1 MQINYKKLN
10 PLGFHLLKLLQDTA
24 IRLIILFGGSSS
36 GKSYSVAQLILIM
49 TLWDGENTIVMRKV
63 GASISKT
70 IYEDFKV
77 AAKQLGIFSMF
88 KFKDGVRQIVCI
100 PNGAKID
107 FGGLDDPEKIKGI
120 SNYKRVVL
128 DEWSEFDSEDYKQVR
143 KRLRGKEGQQIITT
157 FNPIK
162 ETHWIKKEVFDVEKW
177 HDVSMDIEIAGEK
190 IPPELTAVK
199 SIRMNETKFIINP
212 RSKEIEEHAPDT
224 VVIQSTY
231 LNNFW
236 VVGSPDG
243 TYGYYDEQC
252 IADFEK
258 DRINDP
264 DYYNVYALGEWG
276 VIRTGSEFFGSFNRG
291 KHTGECKYNPDLA
304 LHVSVDNNVLPYIS
318 YTFWQIEY
326 NCGSMMATRPEQRQ
340 GIRIR
345 QIDEIAAESPH
356 NTARKSALLVAAKLR
371 ERGVDRIYLHG
382 DASTHHANTIDDQ
395 KRSFLDLV
403 ISTLQSEG
411 IEVIDCVGK
420 QNPSVPMSGEFI
432 NAIFDNIIPDIQII
446 IGENCKISIEDYMS
460 VQKDEN
466 GAILKTKVKNKI
478 TMQTYEEHGHMCFTP
493 DTPVITLNG
502 TLPISQVKKGDFVLT
517 EKGWQRVYNSLCTIR
532 KSQYFSLTLQ
542 GQRLDLTYEHPIFT
556 DRGFVP
562 ANQLKDGDIIT
573 RYSEGKIWQEKLS
586 YTRASDFI
594 ATLIANLKAI
604 GITIADGLGLTANS
618 SRHISTDTFGIL
630 PMGKFLRVIV
640 FTILMAIT
648 ITIHLG
654 ISPLCLLMSMRNSI
668 LRSMEK
674 AHGVKSGKDLKK
686 HKKKQSNGINQ
697 KKGKHGIARMVK
709 IFGKISQWWNIL
721 VKFVGKPL
729 RAIRNTLRNFVQTTA
744 KANGEECQVLTMKS
758 AFVRCVGLISL
769 SIDILRR
776 CAVHGNVPL
785 CIGGISD
792 VYDIST
798 TSHTFFANG
807 VLVHNSDTMR
817 YTVTDLVRE
826 QFLSF
831 SNRRKRNTYARDGMI
846 HFYNPDTDCKY
857 SREIVYAMP
866 NVNGKFAMVHGK
878 LCGEKWHIVDLMLRE
893 TSSTD
898 EIAEILVNANS
909 PQTIIECGPAYFR
922 FVRNLRKDIPNVRA
936 MKEVADIDRRIAATS
951 DFVKN
956 HLLFNETK
964 LSDDIEYSQF
974 MTNLL
979 DYNKDTGESIE
990 ASAVL
995 SGFIRFVVKF
1005 SFESESKVTADNIA
1019 S

>member
-1 MQINYKKLN
+1 MEINFKKLN
-10 PLGFHLLKLLQDTA
+10 PVGFYLLRFLQDLT
-24 IRLIILFGGSSS
+24 IRFIILFGGSSS
-36 GKSYSVAQLILIM
+36 GKSYSVAQIILIF
-49 TLWDGENTIVMRKV
+49 TLWEGSNTLVMRKV
-63 GASISKT
+63 GASIRDS
-70 IYEDFKV
+70 IYQDFKT
-77 AAKQLGIFSMF
+77 AANQLGITNLFRFS
-88 KFKDGVRQIVCI
+88 DGVKTITCLS
-100 PNGAKID
+100 NGARIVFK
-107 FGGLDDPEKIKGI
+107 GLDDSEKIKGL
-120 SNYKRVVL
+120 SSFKRVVL
-128 DEWSEFDSEDYKQVR
+128 DEESEFEEEDYKQIR
-143 KRLRGKEGQQIITT
+143 KRLRGMVGQQIITT

-162 ETHWIKKEVFDVEKW
+162 ETHWIKTQVFDKEKW
-177 HDVSMDIEIAGEK
+177 HDIPKIVEIAGRML
-190 IPPELTAVK
+190 PPQLTDVK
-199 SIRMNETKFIINP
+199 SIRMNEPKSILNP
-212 RSKEIEEHAPDT
+212 RTKEIEEHPSDT
-224 VVIQSTY
+224 VVIQTTY

-243 TYGYYDEQC
+243 TYGFYDEQC
-252 IADFEK
+252 VADFER
-258 DRINDP
+258 DRLNDP

-291 KHTGECKYNPDLA
+291 KHTGECKYNPELA

-326 NCGSMMATRPEQRQ
+326 DDC
-340 GIRIR
+340 IKIR

-356 NTARKSALLVAAKLR
+356 NTARKSALLVAAKVR
-371 ERGVDRIYLHG
+371 KMGVDRIYLHG
-382 DASTHHANTIDDQ
+382 DASTRHANTIDDQ

-446 IGENCKISIEDYMS
+446 IGENCKVSIEDYMS

-466 GAILKTKVKNKI
+466 GAILKTKFKNKI
-478 TMQTYEEHGHMCFTP
+478 TMQIYEEHGHMCFTP
-493 DTPVITLNG
+493 GTPVITSSG
-502 TLPISQVKKGDFVLT
+502 PLPISQVKKGDFVLT
-517 EKGWQRVYNSLCTIR
+517 EKGWQKVYNSLCTIR

-556 DRGFVP
+556 NRGFVP
-562 ANQLKDGDIIT
+562 ANQLKAGDTIT

-586 YTRASDFI
+586 YTKVSDFI
-594 ATLIANLKAI
+594 ATLIANVRAI
-604 GITIADGLGLTANS
+604 GIIIADGLGLTANS
-618 SRHISTDTFGIL
+618 SRHISTATFGIW
-630 PMGKFLRVIV
+630 PMEKYLLGIV

-648 ITIHLG
+648 ITTHLL

-674 AHGVKSGKDLKK
+674 AHGEKSEKGLKK

-697 KKGKHGIARMVK
+697 KKGENGITRMGRT
-709 IFGKISQWWNIL
+709 FGKISQWWNIL
-721 VKFVGKPL
+721 VKFAGEPL
-729 RAIRNTLRNFVQTTA
+729 KAIHSTLRNFVQTTA

-758 AFVRCVGLISL
+758 AFVRCVGLNSL

-807 VLVHNSDTMR
+807 VLVHNSDTCR
-817 YTVTDLVRE
+817 YAVTDLVRE

-846 HFYNPDTDCKY
+846 HFYNPDTDCEY

-922 FVRNLRKDIPNVRA
+922 FVRDLRKDIPNVRA
-936 MKEVADIDRRIAATS
+936 MNEVADIDRRIAATS

-956 HLLFNETK
+956 HLLFNDNK
-964 LSDDIEYSQF
+964 LSDDVEYSQF

-1005 SFESESKVTADNIA
+1005 SFESKRNVTTDGIA

>member
-1 MQINYKKLN
+1 MQINFKKLN

-49 TLWDGENTIVMRKV
+49 TLWDGENTLVMRKV

-77 AAKQLGIFSMF
+77 AAKQLGIFSLF

-128 DEWSEFDSEDYKQVR
+128 DEWSEFESEDFKQVR

-162 ETHWIKKEVFDVEKW
+162 ETHWIKKEIFDVDKW
-177 HDVSMDIEIAGEK
+177 HDVPMDIEIAGKK
-190 IPPELTAVK
+190 IPSQLTAVK
-199 SIRMNETKFIINP
+199 SIRKNEAKMILNP
-212 RSKEIEEHAPDT
+212 RTKEIEEHAPDT

-318 YTFWQIEY
+318 YSFWQIEY
-326 NCGSMMATRPEQRQ
+326 NCGSMMDTRPEQRQ

-345 QIDEIAAESPH
+345 QVDEIAAESPH
-356 NTARKSALLVAAKLR
+356 NTARKSALLVATKLR
-371 ERGVDRIYLHG
+371 EMGVDRIYLHG
-382 DASTHHANTIDDQ
+382 DASTRHANTIDDQ

-403 ISTLQSEG
+403 ISTLQAEG

-420 QNPSVPMSGEFI
+420 LNPSVPMTGEFI
-432 NAIFDNIIPDIQII
+432 NAIFDDIIPDIRII
-446 IGENCKISIEDYMS
+446 IGEHCTISIEDYMS

-478 TMQTYEEHGHMCFTP
+478 TMQTYEEHGH
-493 DTPVITLNG
+493 
-502 TLPISQVKKGDFVLT
+502 
-517 EKGWQRVYNSLCTIR
+517 
-532 KSQYFSLTLQ
+532 FS
-542 GQRLDLTYEHPIFT
+542 
-556 DRGFVP
+556 
-562 ANQLKDGDIIT
+562 
-573 RYSEGKIWQEKLS
+573 
-586 YTRASDFI
+586 
-594 ATLIANLKAI
+594 
-604 GITIADGLGLTANS
+604 
-618 SRHISTDTFGIL
+618 DTF
-630 PMGKFLRVIV
+630 RYVI
-640 FTILMAIT
+640 A
-648 ITIHLG
+648 
-654 ISPLCLLMSMRNSI
+654 
-668 LRSMEK
+668 
-674 AHGVKSGKDLKK
+674 
-686 HKKKQSNGINQ
+686 
-697 KKGKHGIARMVK
+697 
-709 IFGKISQWWNIL
+709 
-721 VKFVGKPL
+721 
-729 RAIRNTLRNFVQTTA
+729 
-744 KANGEECQVLTMKS
+744 
-758 AFVRCVGLISL
+758 
-769 SIDILRR
+769 
-776 CAVHGNVPL
+776 
-785 CIGGISD
+785 
-792 VYDIST
+792 
-798 TSHTFFANG
+798 
-807 VLVHNSDTMR
+807 
-817 YTVTDLVRE
+817 DLVRE
-826 QFLSF
+826 QFLLF
-831 SNRRKRNTYARDGMI
+831 SNRRKRNLYARDGI
-846 HFYNPDTDCKY
+846 VHFYNPNTDCKY

-866 NVNGKFAMVHGK
+866 NVNGKFALVHGK
-878 LCGEKWHIVDLMLRE
+878 LCGEKWHIVNLMLRE

-898 EIAEILVNANS
+898 EIAEILVNAGS
-909 PQTIIECGPAYFR
+909 QQTIIECAPAYFR
-922 FVRNLRKDIPNVRA
+922 FVRDLRKEIPNVRA
-936 MKEVADIDRRIAATS
+936 MNEVADVDRRIAATS

-956 HLLFNETK
+956 HLLFNDTK
-964 LSDDIEYSQF
+964 LTEDVEYSQF
-974 MTNLL
+974 MTNLF
-979 DYNKDTGESIE
+979 DYNRATGESIE

-995 SGFIRFVVKF
+995 SGFIQFVVKF
-1005 SFESESKVTADNIA
+1005 SFESESKATADNTE

>member
-1 MQINYKKLN
+1 MQINFKKLN

-36 GKSYSVAQLILIM
+36 GKSYSVAQMILIM
-49 TLWDGENTIVMRKV
+49 TLWDGENTLVMRKV

-77 AAKQLGIFSMF
+77 AAKQLGIFSLF

-128 DEWSEFDSEDYKQVR
+128 DEWSEFESEDYKQVR

-177 HDVSMDIEIAGEK
+177 HDVPMDIEIAGEK
-190 IPPELTAVK
+190 IPLELTAVK

-212 RSKEIEEHAPDT
+212 RTKEIEEHAPDT

-326 NCGSMMATRPEQRQ
+326 DFGR
-340 GIRIR
+340 GIDPAPGGIKIR
-345 QIDEIAAESPH
+345 QIDEIAADSPH
-356 NTARKSALLVAAKLR
+356 NTARKSALLVAAKMR

-382 DASTHHANTIDDQ
+382 DASTRNVNTIDDH

-411 IEVIDCVGK
+411 IDVIDCVGK
-420 QNPSVPMSGEFI
+420 RNPSVPMSGEFI
-432 NAIFDNIIPDIQII
+432 NAIFDNIVSDIQII
-446 IGENCKISIEDYMS
+446 IGENCKVSIEDYMS

-478 TMQTYEEHGHMCFTP
+478 TMQTYEEHGH
-493 DTPVITLNG
+493 
-502 TLPISQVKKGDFVLT
+502 IS
-517 EKGWQRVYNSLCTIR
+517 
-532 KSQYFSLTLQ
+532 
-542 GQRLDLTYEHPIFT
+542 
-556 DRGFVP
+556 
-562 ANQLKDGDIIT
+562 
-573 RYSEGKIWQEKLS
+573 
-586 YTRASDFI
+586 
-594 ATLIANLKAI
+594 
-604 GITIADGLGLTANS
+604 
-618 SRHISTDTFGIL
+618 DTF
-630 PMGKFLRVIV
+630 
-640 FTILMAIT
+640 
-648 ITIHLG
+648 
-654 ISPLCLLMSMRNSI
+654 
-668 LRSMEK
+668 
-674 AHGVKSGKDLKK
+674 
-686 HKKKQSNGINQ
+686 
-697 KKGKHGIARMVK
+697 
-709 IFGKISQWWNIL
+709 
-721 VKFVGKPL
+721 
-729 RAIRNTLRNFVQTTA
+729 
-744 KANGEECQVLTMKS
+744 
-758 AFVRCVGLISL
+758 
-769 SIDILRR
+769 
-776 CAVHGNVPL
+776 
-785 CIGGISD
+785 
-792 VYDIST
+792 
-798 TSHTFFANG
+798 
-807 VLVHNSDTMR
+807 R
-817 YTVTDLVRE
+817 YVVCDLVRE

-846 HFYNPDTDCKY
+846 HFYNPRTGCKY
-857 SREIVYAMP
+857 SREIVYAIP

-898 EIAEILVNANS
+898 EIAEILIKTKS

-922 FVRNLRKDIPNVRA
+922 FVRDLRKDIPNVRA
-936 MKEVADIDRRIAATS
+936 MKEVADLDRRIAATS

-956 HLLFNETK
+956 HLLFNDDK
-964 LSDDIEYSQF
+964 LDKDLQYSQF

-979 DYNKDTGESIE
+979 DYNKDTGDSIE

-1005 SFESESKVTADNIA
+1005 SFESENTVTAD
-1019 S
+1019 STVD

>member
-77 AAKQLGIFSMF
+77 AAKQLGIFSLF
-88 KFKDGVRQIVCI
+88 KFKDGIRQIVCI

-177 HDVSMDIEIAGEK
+177 HDVSMEIEIAGEK
-190 IPPELTAVK
+190 IPAELTAVK
-199 SIRMNETKFIINP
+199 SMRMNESKLIINP
-212 RSKEIEEHAPDT
+212 RTKEIEEHAPDT

-291 KHTGECKYNPDLA
+291 KHTDECKYNPDLA
-304 LHVSVDNNVLPYIS
+304 LHISVDNNVLPYIS

-326 NCGSMMATRPEQRQ
+326 GPN
-340 GIRIR
+340 IIIR

-356 NTARKSALLVAAKLR
+356 NTARKSALLVGAKLR
-371 ERGVDRIYLHG
+371 EMGVDRIYLHG
-382 DASTHHANTIDDQ
+382 DASTRHANTIDDQ

-411 IEVIDCVGK
+411 MEVIDCVGK

-460 VQKDEN
+460 AQKDEN
-466 GAILKTKVKNKI
+466 GAMLKTKVKNKI
-478 TMQTYEEHGHMCFTP
+478 TMQTYEEHGH
-493 DTPVITLNG
+493 
-502 TLPISQVKKGDFVLT
+502 IS
-517 EKGWQRVYNSLCTIR
+517 
-532 KSQYFSLTLQ
+532 
-542 GQRLDLTYEHPIFT
+542 
-556 DRGFVP
+556 
-562 ANQLKDGDIIT
+562 
-573 RYSEGKIWQEKLS
+573 
-586 YTRASDFI
+586 
-594 ATLIANLKAI
+594 
-604 GITIADGLGLTANS
+604 
-618 SRHISTDTFGIL
+618 DTF
-630 PMGKFLRVIV
+630 
-640 FTILMAIT
+640 
-648 ITIHLG
+648 
-654 ISPLCLLMSMRNSI
+654 
-668 LRSMEK
+668 
-674 AHGVKSGKDLKK
+674 
-686 HKKKQSNGINQ
+686 
-697 KKGKHGIARMVK
+697 
-709 IFGKISQWWNIL
+709 
-721 VKFVGKPL
+721 
-729 RAIRNTLRNFVQTTA
+729 
-744 KANGEECQVLTMKS
+744 
-758 AFVRCVGLISL
+758 
-769 SIDILRR
+769 
-776 CAVHGNVPL
+776 
-785 CIGGISD
+785 
-792 VYDIST
+792 
-798 TSHTFFANG
+798 
-807 VLVHNSDTMR
+807 R
-817 YTVTDLVRE
+817 YVVCDLVRE

-846 HFYNPDTDCKY
+846 HFYNPGTDCKY
-857 SREIVYAMP
+857 SREIVYAIP

-878 LCGEKWHIVDLMLRE
+878 LCGEKWHIVDLILRE

-898 EIAEILVNANS
+898 EIAKILVNANS
-909 PQTIIECGPAYFR
+909 PQTIIECGQAYFR
-922 FVRNLRKDIPNVRA
+922 FVRDLRKDIPNVRA

-956 HLLFNETK
+956 YLLFNDNK
-964 LSDDIEYSQF
+964 LSEDVEYSQF

-1005 SFESESKVTADNIA
+1005 SFESESKVTTDKTV